1 MAYARAI
8 RSATAALLALTAC
21 GAVPATAQEKIK
33 VSFAALSANYSPYHI
48 AIEKGYFREEGLE
61 VEVVKAGGGTATPAL
76 IAGDLAFS
84 TSGSSAVNPIVRG
97 AGLKVILVLFDRPTY
112 QVWTSRED
120 VKSLADLK
128 GKSLGIQTRGDTFEI
143 AARIVFKQNGIDANT
158 VGYSPLGFGSETRM
172 AAIKTGSLHAV
183 VLSALDANQL
193 KNAGL
198 LDKGRMLADL
208 YQTVR
213 IPYTGSAT
221 SDKMIKENPAR
232 VKAYVRAVV
241 KGMHYMRAFK
251 DETVDITIK
260 QSKAPRDV
268 SLDEYDQVL
277 VSMTQDGTVSEET
290 IRDDLEVRAGLL
302 NVATDKLPP
311 SDKVYDFSFV
321 REVNKELAA
330 SGWKPTR

>member
-1 MAYARAI
+1 MRHARAI
-8 RSATAALLALTAC
+8 GTAAAGLFALSLLA
-21 GAVPATAQEKIK
+21 PAAAQETIK

-48 AIEKGYFREEGLE
+48 AIEKGYFREEGFD
-61 VEVVKAGGGTATPAL
+61 VEVIKAGGGTATPAL

-84 TSGSSAVNPIVRG
+84 TSGSSAVNPIIRG

-120 VKSLADLK
+120 IKSLADLK

-143 AARIVFKQNGIDANT
+143 AARIVLKQNGVDANA

-232 VKAYVRAVV
+232 VKGYVRAVV

-277 VSMTQDGTVSEET
+277 ASMTADGTVTEQT

-302 NVATDKLPP
+302 NIAVDKLPP
-311 SDKVYDFSFV
+311 SEKVYDFSFV